1 VDVVEREAFREK
13 IEMTLRVDPSLLEIR
28 EITKIFGGFAAVHRF
43 DLKVQRGTIHAIIG
57 PNGSGKTT
65 LINMV
70 SGLLQ
75 PTSGSIYFK
84 DVRLDP
90 IRPDRRTAMGIGR
103 TFQNIRVF
111 GQMSTLENVMVARHC
126 RTRSGLTRLI
136 LNPPF
141 KSLKEEVEIRKRAVE
156 ILDFVGII
164 HRKDLKAS
172 NLPYGEQRLLEIGQ
186 ALATDPELIILDE
199 PVAGMNPSEKEFV
212 KSLIRR
218 ISKMGVT
225 VLFIEHDMKVVMG
238 VSERISVINF
248 GKKIAEGVPADIQRD
263 PAVIEA
269 YLGKEQ

>member
-1 VDVVEREAFREK
+1 VDVVEKEAFGEG
-13 IEMTLRVDPSLLEIR
+13 IEMNVQADPAILETQ
-28 EITKIFGGFAAVHRF
+28 EITKTFGGFAAVHRF
-43 DLKVQRGTIHAIIG
+43 DLKVQKGTIHAIIG

-84 DVRLDP
+84 GVNLDT
-90 IRPDRRTAMGIGR
+90 IRPDQRTSMGIGR

-111 GQMSTLENVMVARHC
+111 GHMSTLENVMVARHC
-126 RTRSGLTRLI
+126 RTHSGLIRLI
-136 LNPPF
+136 LKPPL
-141 KSLKEEVEIRKRAVE
+141 KPLKEEVEIRERAIE
-156 ILDFVGII
+156 ILDFVGVS

-186 ALATDPELIILDE
+186 ALATDPELLILDE
-199 PVAGMNPSEKEFV
+199 PVAGMNPNEKEFV
-212 KSLIRR
+212 QSLIRR
-218 ISKMGVT
+218 ISKMGMT

-238 VSERISVINF
+238 VSEWISVINF
-248 GKKIAEGVPADIQRD
+248 GKKIAEGVPADIQKD

-269 YLGKEQ
+269 YLGREQ